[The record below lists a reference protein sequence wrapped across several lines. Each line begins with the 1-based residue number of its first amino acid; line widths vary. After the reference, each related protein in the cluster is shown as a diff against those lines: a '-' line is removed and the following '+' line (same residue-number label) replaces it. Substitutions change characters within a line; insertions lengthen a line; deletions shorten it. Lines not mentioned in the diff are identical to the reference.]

1 MDTLLPEP
9 TMGPVIENTTSGF
22 CGTVAP
28 EVPVLSGGFCG
39 AAPEATT
46 LTGPTVE
53 TAIVSDATTGG
64 LCTTVEVTTA
74 SGGFCGAAPEVAVL
88 TEPAVETAIV
98 AEATTGGLCTA
109 AEATTASGGFC
120 GAAPEVA
127 VLSESVVEASSACT
141 AIVEG
146 MSLCGAQEIA
156 VVLGSTG
163 AANGSGATAMSFASV
178 EGTVLV
184 TETTTLMGG
193 NMLAGTGGTLWGM
206 GALSTAMAPLAVM
219 AAGGALVVGACAFI
233 CNALP
238 EPRSRR
244 SRNNARKKNL
254 R

>member
-64 LCTTVEVTTA
+64 LCTTVEV
-74 SGGFCGAAPEVAVL
+74 
-88 TEPAVETAIV
+88 
-98 AEATTGGLCTA
+98 
-109 AEATTASGGFC
+109 TTASGGFC